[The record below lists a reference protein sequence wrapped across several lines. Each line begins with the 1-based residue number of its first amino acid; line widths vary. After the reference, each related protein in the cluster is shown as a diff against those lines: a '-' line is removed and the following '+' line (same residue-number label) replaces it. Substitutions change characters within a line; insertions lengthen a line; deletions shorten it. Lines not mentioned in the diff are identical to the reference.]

1 MGNGPR
7 YKVQTRYGWFSLDE
21 GSYRDYI
28 SGKMQWINWP
38 PLRDPNEPV
47 KKDPLPPNASP
58 KALELRD
65 RAAKCGVLELLRDFE
80 TSPASPCKERMHDLP
95 IYEMNL
101 TVRSSNGLMRAGIQ
115 SFGSL
120 AQLIQSENGIMA
132 VRNLGAKSVKE
143 IQDAF
148 MEECYTRLLP
158 CEKAEFWQEVLDK
171 NLSS

>member
-1 MGNGPR
+1 
-7 YKVQTRYGWFSLDE
+7 
-21 GSYRDYI
+21 
-28 SGKMQWINWP
+28 MQWINWP

-80 TSPASPCKERMHDLP
+80 TRPASPCKERMHDLP

-158 CEKAEFWQEVLDK
+158 YEKAEFWQEVLDK